1 MLVYLT
7 RPVKGYANRE
17 GEVVDLPE
25 ALAMKLVT
33 AGGALPYQQED
44 KKEAKPADIQKKQT
58 QKTVKKK

>member
-17 GEVVDLPE
+17 GEVVDLPDT
-25 ALAMKLVT
+25 LAMKLVT
-33 AGGALPYQQED
+33 AGGALPYQDD
-44 KKEAKPADIQKKQT
+44 KKEAKPADTQKKQP